1 MFAPTRDA
9 LPHPA
14 GRCPPGPAAV
24 FRKIPVERGVSS
36 LARRLTHAL
45 VHARVVADQDAPA
58 PAVNVIEDDLCY
70 CGPRDRRI
78 HDLGTA
84 ETSIR

>member
-14 GRCPPGPAAV
+14 GRCPPGPAAL
-24 FRKIPVERGVSS
+24 FRKIPVERGVIS

-45 VHARVVADQDAPA
+45 AHARVVADQNAPA
-58 PAVNVIEDDLCY
+58 PAVNVIEDDLCF
-70 CGPRDRRI
+70 GGSRHRRI
-78 HDLGTA
+78 Q
-84 ETSIR
+84 